1 MNTTLLLIGIGLIGI
16 VVMMVVQNR
25 RRDRTLEA
33 LKRQGFLPG
42 QRWSSSLTVVT
53 EQGSDRFAVVWPGQF
68 RIFEARQIVGIEVI
82 GQEMDSAQHR
92 HKVEL
97 RLDDPDHRTIG
108 LATLNRRDRAEQW
121 AGEIRAWRDAR
132 IGEA

>member
-16 VVMMVVQNR
+16 IGLMVVQSR
-25 RRDRTLEA
+25 RRNRTLET

-42 QRWSSSLTVVT
+42 QRWSSSLMVVT

-68 RIFEARQIVGIEVI
+68 RIFEASQITGIEVI

-92 HKVEL
+92 HKVQI
-97 RLDDPDHRTIG
+97 RLNDPEHRTIG

-121 AGEIRAWRDAR
+121 ADEIRAWRASR
-132 IGEA
+132 VGTS